1 MIKENM
7 ITVLN
12 AQPMTARKKYLL
24 DEYNRLIDEYLDTL
38 DKIEIWKKKMH
49 YEKDFHAKKN
59 KREIVQVMIETRM
72 DISRK
77 LYYLDSA
84 ITAQDNMTDI
94 YLKIIETI

>member
-1 MIKENM
+1 
-7 ITVLN
+7 
-12 AQPMTARKKYLL
+12 MTYRKQYLVQ
-24 DEYNRLIDEYLDTL
+24 EYNRLFDEYLDTL
-38 DKIEIWKKKMH
+38 DKIEIWKKKVN
-49 YEKDFHAKKN
+49 YEKDFHSKKN
-59 KREIVQVMIETRM
+59 KRDIVRVMIDTKM

>member
-1 MIKENM
+1 
-7 ITVLN
+7 
-12 AQPMTARKKYLL
+12 MTARKKYLL
-24 DEYNRLIDEYLDTL
+24 DEYNRLFDEYLDTL
-38 DKIEIWKKKMH
+38 DKIEIWRKKMY
-49 YEKDFHAKKN
+49 YEKEYHAIKN
-59 KREIVQVMIETRM
+59 KRDIVRVMIETRI

>member
-1 MIKENM
+1 
-7 ITVLN
+7 
-12 AQPMTARKKYLL
+12 MTYRKRYLIQ
-24 DEYNRLIDEYLDTL
+24 EYNRLFDEYLDTL
-38 DKIEIWKKKMH
+38 DKIVIWKRKVN
-49 YEKDFHAKKN
+49 YEVDYHAKQN
-59 KREIVQVMIETRM
+59 KRDIVKVMIETRI

>member
-1 MIKENM
+1 
-7 ITVLN
+7 
-12 AQPMTARKKYLL
+12 MTYRKRYLIQ
-24 DEYNRLIDEYLDTL
+24 EYNRLFDEYLDTL
-38 DKIEIWKKKMH
+38 DKIEIWKKKVN
-49 YEKDFHAKKN
+49 YEKDFHSKKN
-59 KREIVQVMIETRM
+59 KRDIVKVMIDTKM

>member
-1 MIKENM
+1 
-7 ITVLN
+7 
-12 AQPMTARKKYLL
+12 MTARKKYLL
-24 DEYNRLIDEYLDTL
+24 DEYNRLFDEYLDTL
-38 DKIEIWKKKMH
+38 DKIEIWKNKMH
-49 YEKDFHAKKN
+49 YEQDFHAKKN

>member
-1 MIKENM
+1 
-7 ITVLN
+7 
-12 AQPMTARKKYLL
+12 MTYRKRYLIQ
-24 DEYNRLIDEYLDTL
+24 EYNRLFDEYLDTL
-38 DKIEIWKKKMH
+38 DKIEIWKKKVN
-49 YEKDFHAKKN
+49 YEKDFHSKKN
-59 KREIVQVMIETRM
+59 KRDIVRVMIDTKM

>member
-1 MIKENM
+1 
-7 ITVLN
+7 
-12 AQPMTARKKYLL
+12 MTARKKYLL
-24 DEYNRLIDEYLDTL
+24 DEYNRLFDEYLDTL

-49 YEKDFHAKKN
+49 YEQDFHAKKN

>member
-1 MIKENM
+1 
-7 ITVLN
+7 
-12 AQPMTARKKYLL
+12 MTYRKKYLVQ
-24 DEYNRLIDEYLDTL
+24 EYNRLFDEYLDTL
-38 DKIEIWKKKMH
+38 DKIEIWKKKVN
-49 YEKDFHAKKN
+49 YEKDFHSKKN
-59 KREIVQVMIETRM
+59 KRDIVRVMIDTKM

>member
-1 MIKENM
+1 
-7 ITVLN
+7 LF
-12 AQPMTARKKYLL
+12 
-24 DEYNRLIDEYLDTL
+24 DEYLDTL
-38 DKIEIWKKKMH
+38 DKIEIWKKKVN
-49 YEKDFHAKKN
+49 YEKDFHSKKN
-59 KREIVQVMIETRM
+59 KRDIVRVMIDTKM